1 MNMLKLR
8 RYIIVYTV
16 VGLCGKN
23 VVEMNAI
30 IGKNYPNKRMG
41 QPIIEIVV

>member
-1 MNMLKLR
+1 MEK
-8 RYIIVYTV
+8 
-16 VGLCGKN
+16 K

-41 QPIIEIVV
+41 HPVIKIVV